1 MLTPI
6 ARVRGRQSAVTR
18 FCFRY
23 RHARQHARLYDVLIV
38 LDGTTRACRVEIRH
52 AAAIIDDLPPL
63 SSGRLSAARL
73 RKAVSLLGLIERM
86 TRNDRTANIS
96 GTLVDIIHLQSPH
109 YSPRAKAVPKRTR
122 VRDRRERR
130 PCPLHRTRRYAPSQG
145 GVPLFS
151 CEAVSLAL
159 PRTSYLLARARHR
172 YRVGLP

>member
-1 MLTPI
+1 MLAPI
-6 ARVRGRQSAVTR
+6 ARLRGRQSAVTR

-23 RHARQHARLYDVLIV
+23 RHARHHARLYDVLIV

-63 SSGRLSAARL
+63 SSGRLSAACL

-86 TRNDRTANIS
+86 IRNDRTANIP
-96 GTLVDIIHLQSPH
+96 GTLVDIIHLQGPRH
-109 YSPRAKAVPKRTR
+109 SPRAKAVPIRTR

-130 PCPLHRTRRYAPSQG
+130 PGPLHRAHRYASSQAS
-145 GVPLFS
+145 VPHFP
-151 CEAVSLAL
+151 CEAVALAL

-172 YRVGLP
+172 YPVRLP